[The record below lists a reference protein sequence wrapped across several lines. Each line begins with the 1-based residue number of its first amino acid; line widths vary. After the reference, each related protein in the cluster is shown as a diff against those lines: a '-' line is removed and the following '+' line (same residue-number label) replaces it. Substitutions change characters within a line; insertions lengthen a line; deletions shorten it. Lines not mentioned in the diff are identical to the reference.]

1 MAITQFLKE
10 RMGAC
15 KNLLDKLLE
24 KYAYASILGVDSKG
38 FSIRTDRIN
47 TMIRDSDNEQGFVIK
62 VYDGKGY
69 LEYSCSDINDNNY
82 LDVYNDVLA
91 IKVDSNLKRVNAK
104 MLEEEELTKVF
115 ERVDNYP
122 VSIDKIT
129 NALKE
134 MKDETLKYSDK
145 IINAMVMFM
154 SFTVSKMFLSKKKD
168 LEQSYPYHN
177 CTLIS
182 IARNGNNIKDSMEA
196 FGDKDTLP
204 LLEAAKAKVKDN
216 AKLSIEMLDA
226 QPITP
231 GVYDV
236 ITDPTISG
244 LIAHEAFGHGVEM
257 DMFVKNRAKAKDFIG
272 KYVASPLVSMHDGAS
287 AVENV
292 ASYFFDD
299 DGVLAQDTL
308 IIKDGIL
315 QTGISDALSAMQLG
329 TTPTGN
335 GRRQEFTHKAYTR
348 MTNTFFSKGESKLE
362 DMIKSIDYGFYLV
375 NTNNG
380 MEDPKNWQIQCVCEY
395 AREIKNGK
403 FTGKLF
409 TPVVMSGY
417 VLDLLKSIS
426 MVSDGFEVLGSGHCG
441 KGHKEWVRVS
451 DGGPHLKCRVKLG

>member
-10 RMGAC
+10 RKGAC

>member
-10 RMGAC
+10 RKGAC

-204 LLEAAKAKVKDN
+204 LLEVAKRKVKDN